1 MPAESKKQEMF
12 MQAVA
17 NNPEFAKKVGV
28 KQSIGQEFT
37 KEKDMDKR
45 TKSIMNEKDEIRRV
59 DKEIRDNEGYKAGGM
74 LARTGGSNAPMDAKG
89 KKMNMGGLTAD
100 AAGARAMDPKMAM
113 AMEARRRAA
122 AGGGMKKGGAIK
134 KMKEGGELKDGVK
147 GITSRKAKKDQFNF
161 QRGYRRGLI
170 NATRAFNV
178 KGKIDTT
185 ENKLDKLNRGD
196 NKLYQGEVKGKKDMD
211 AALKGQGAYKKGG
224 TVKSNAGRD
233 GVATRGKTK
242 GRMV

>member
-1 MPAESKKQEMF
+1 MPAKSKKQKKF

-89 KKMNMGGLTAD
+89 KKMFIIT
-100 AAGARAMDPKMAM
+100 
-113 AMEARRRAA
+113 
-122 AGGGMKKGGAIK
+122 IK
-134 KMKEGGELKDGVK
+134 C
-147 GITSRKAKKDQFNF
+147 KA
-161 QRGYRRGLI
+161 
-170 NATRAFNV
+170 
-178 KGKIDTT
+178 
-185 ENKLDKLNRGD
+185 LDKNGYPGPS
-196 NKLYQGEVKGKKDMD
+196 KIFGSV
-211 AALKGQGAYKKGG
+211 
-224 TVKSNAGRD
+224 
-233 GVATRGKTK
+233 
-242 GRMV
+242 